1 MVRLILFVPNNNKQM
16 RAMHGFTL
24 IEVLIALAI
33 LSASLATVLGMF
45 SQGQQN
51 TAKVSQVYQIT
62 RQQNN
67 IFNALQQ
74 INPAQKQQG
83 THQIG
88 DLTYQW
94 QANPISPLVPLRSDD
109 GLALKYVQLYQI
121 TVDYQYKQQAGQF
134 AFEKLGWQEKVR

>member
-1 MVRLILFVPNNNKQM
+1 MFVPNNNKQT

-83 THQIG
+83 TQQLG
-88 DLTYQW
+88 AVTYQW
-94 QANPISPLVPLRSDD
+94 QAAPISPLAPVRSED
-109 GLALKYVQLYQI
+109 GTGTQYVQLYKI
-121 TVDYQYKQQAGQF
+121 TVDYQYKGQSHQF
-134 AFEKLGWQEKVR
+134 AFEKLGWQEGTG